1 LSDVPFDLSEELRA
15 AGRAVCREYVLDGR
29 DASGTVASGLAIFD
43 ESHSRPHRCAVP
55 LAVDL
60 VLDVQDRGV
69 HVVPSLASLPDP
81 YVVHILQHYNTPQE
95 EIMAQHSDT
104 ARMPRGKCRM
114 NIYVTE
120 ELAERLERLRQIDG
134 NSMSVTIEGLC
145 AYALDTMLSTRRVA
159 R

>member
-1 LSDVPFDLSEELRA
+1 
-15 AGRAVCREYVLDGR
+15 
-29 DASGTVASGLAIFD
+29 
-43 ESHSRPHRCAVP
+43 
-55 LAVDL
+55 
-60 VLDVQDRGV
+60 
-69 HVVPSLASLPDP
+69 
-81 YVVHILQHYNTPQE
+81 
-95 EIMAQHSDT
+95 MAQHSDT

-120 ELAERLERLRQIDG
+120 EHAERLERLRQIDG